1 MSLRKL
7 GAKQRQVAFSATST
21 FNQAPYYTAEFDGS
35 ELQSRWDDVSWIAT
49 RALTG
54 MCAGTQVF
62 NSNCSVTTDDV
73 ASVAGQPSTS
83 MQIRSCGS
91 GSAATNVT
99 VDISTAC
106 K

>member
-21 FNQAPYYTAEFDGS
+21 FNQAPYYTAEFDGL
-35 ELQSRWDDVSWIAT
+35 ELIPLGRCVVDSNK
-49 RALTG
+49 ALTG

-62 NSNCSVTTDDV
+62 NSNCSGTTDNV